1 MKRFITSL
9 LSIFAVQAALSKNI
23 EEIVINAVLI
33 PEQSV
38 RLPIAIDKLD
48 REHIT
53 RARAQLGLDESLNS
67 VPGLFMQNRYNF
79 AQDLRISIR
88 GFGARAAFGIR
99 GVKIIVDG
107 IPTTLPDGQGSID
120 SIDISSIGNIE
131 VIRGASSSL
140 YGKASGGV
148 ISINTC
154 L

>member
-53 RARAQLGLDESLNS
+53 RARAQ
-67 VPGLFMQNRYNF
+67 
-79 AQDLRISIR
+79 
-88 GFGARAAFGIR
+88 
-99 GVKIIVDG
+99 
-107 IPTTLPDGQGSID
+107 
-120 SIDISSIGNIE
+120 
-131 VIRGASSSL
+131 
-140 YGKASGGV
+140 
-148 ISINTC
+148 
-154 L
+154 